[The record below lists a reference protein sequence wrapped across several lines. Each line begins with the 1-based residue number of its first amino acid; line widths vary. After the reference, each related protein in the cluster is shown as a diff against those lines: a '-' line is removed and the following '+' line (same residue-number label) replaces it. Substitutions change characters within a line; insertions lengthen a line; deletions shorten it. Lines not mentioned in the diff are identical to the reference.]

1 MSSIPEDEEKAP
13 GQAVPA
19 PSLSSLLTTPPF
31 LGNGTPGRVLTF
43 EVPKGPMVR
52 RRPGICGEPYARA
65 KAEFDAKPWYVRW
78 TAGTDRP
85 VGVEPTDELMRAK
98 EFQRECE
105 KWPDEVPQSLIDD
118 KRQRLADHLTGKA
131 PLPPEES
138 LRVRRDLDFVSDVYN
153 PGPRF
158 SAPLTPQEQGWLD
171 ERNLRWGNTMGIA
184 FLGPV
189 YGGPG
194 ALTRLLGGS
203 EQAVAGV
210 NQLSGSLV
218 GVARTRTF
226 ARLAAERRA
235 ASGEALARSRE
246 MNRGA
251 PLEPLDPAAAA
262 RGTVV
267 QRKYTPLDWE
277 AVVPKKG
284 PYKGEKRE
292 DHVRR
297 HNQDVPGKDSHG
309 VFYKDGVDTTNRAW
323 QRAQDLGLKPDAT
336 GMLRVPMDEI
346 VGRAG
351 GNAAATGE
359 LFRSVEMKLVPG
371 TNQIITSYPVK

>member
-1 MSSIPEDEEKAP
+1 MDD
-13 GQAVPA
+13 
-19 PSLSSLLTTPPF
+19 PPF
-31 LGNGTPGRVLTF
+31 NSNGTLGRLVTF
-43 EVPKGPMVR
+43 QVPKGPMVR
-52 RRPGICGEPYARA
+52 RPPDACTAPYERA
-65 KAEFDAKPWYVRW
+65 KADFENQPWYVRW
-78 TAGTDRP
+78 TSGTDRP
-85 VGVEPTDELMRAK
+85 VGAEPTDAMGRAK
-98 EFQRECE
+98 QFREECQ
-105 KWPDEVPQSLIDD
+105 KWPDEIPQSMIDD
-118 KRQRLADHLTGKA
+118 KRQQLTDHVTGKS

-138 LRVRRDLDFVSDVYN
+138 LRVRRDLDFLEDVYN
-153 PGPRF
+153 PGPRWQ
-158 SAPLTPQEQGWLD
+158 STLSPQEQAWLD

-184 FLGPV
+184 FLGPI

-218 GVARTRTF
+218 GIGRTRTF
-226 ARLAAERRA
+226 ERLAAERRA
-235 ASGEALARSRE
+235 AAIEALGKSRE

-251 PLEPLDPAAAA
+251 PLQPLDPAGAA
-262 RGTVV
+262 RAGTVIR
-267 QRKYTPLDWE
+267 RKYAPLDWD

-297 HNQDVPGKDSHG
+297 HNQDVPGKDEHG
-309 VFYKDGVDTTNRAW
+309 VFYKDGVATTNQAW
-323 QRAQDLGLKPDAT
+323 ERAQDLGIKPDASGT
-336 GMLRVPMDEI
+336 LRVPMGEI

-351 GNAAATGE
+351 GAASATGE
-359 LFRSVEMKLVPG
+359 LFRSVEIKLVPG